1 MKNFTIFAALLVASM
16 ATAQVQSVMTD
27 VNVKDMQLKS
37 IDVEMTIDREK
48 FTAESY
54 ANRFAKK
61 ANAANANYNGIDYY
75 SVDGM
80 MHGGITIEGGMFVP
94 LILLPYQDVTVW
106 ENRVMP
112 LPTESWKI
120 TEAATTWN
128 VDGQVTEN
136 SQTCEA
142 MYDPLLFSAALAGT
156 PVTNDHTVLLNDAS
170 VEIKG
175 YQYGSGE
182 AAQYVVTAVTAGEI
196 TDGNMPMTL
205 CGMYCDP
212 LLNDGDTR
220 DWYIVGAGAY
230 GDYSIGT
237 GLNIE
242 GKSMDTIGSIV
253 RNVSPMKVEQI
264 DIMVCDKTNQ
274 GGAYMF
280 PEGASVK
287 VEIFSV
293 DLTNDLTA
301 DMIKASEPLYTTTM
315 TIEDYTEFNAQLGMI
330 SAKFYEEDIF
340 GGLMQVPVLLE
351 GDFYVQFTNFN
362 ESGCKFGFMSDYSTP
377 AGTTLYTWDGEL
389 TTLWSNG
396 GANMLI
402 NYDAY
407 WPTIMY
413 GGGSDVLVAPVEGGY
428 AMDVTEN
435 GEYAAVALYSTV
447 LDFENWGEVEAP
459 EWIEYLL
466 DESTLAT
473 NGYVVAQ
480 FAAAPL
486 PAGETGRTGI
496 VTIDADGYKLDIVIK
511 QGDGGPATGVEN
523 VVAPVFNGKTF
534 NLLGVEVDENYKGIV
549 IKNGQKFIQ

>member
-61 ANAANANYNGIDYY
+61 ANAANANYAGIDYY

-112 LPTESWKI
+112 FATESWKI
-120 TEAATTWN
+120 TEAPTTWN

-142 MYDPLLFSAALAGT
+142 MYEPLLFSDLYLL

-170 VEIKG
+170 LEIKG
-175 YQYGSGE
+175 YQYGAGE
-182 AAQYVVTAVTAGEI
+182 ANKFLACAPVAGQFVE
-196 TDGNMPMTL
+196 DANMPMTL

-212 LLNDGDTR
+212 SLDDTGAGDTR
-220 DWYIVGAGAY
+220 DWWVVGAGAY

-242 GKSMDTIGSIV
+242 GKSIDTIGSIV
-253 RNVSPMKVEQI
+253 RNVSPMKIEQL

-280 PEGASVK
+280 PEGASIK
-287 VEIFSV
+287 VEIFPA
-293 DLTNDLTA
+293 DLTA
-301 DMIKASEPLYTTTM
+301 GLINTTEPLYTTTM
-315 TIEDYTEFNAQLGMI
+315 TIDDYTEFNVQLGMI

-340 GGLMQVPVLLE
+340 GGLMQVPILLD

-362 ESGCKFGFMSDYSTP
+362 ESGCRFGFMSDYATP
-377 AGTTLYTWDGEL
+377 GGTTLYTWDGEF
-389 TTLWSNG
+389 TTLWSDG

-402 NYDAY
+402 NYNGY

-413 GGGSDVLVAPVEGGY
+413 GGGSDVLVAPAEGGV
-428 AMDVTEN
+428 AMD
-435 GEYAAVALYSTV
+435 GEYQAVALYSTV

-466 DESTLAT
+466 DESVLST

>member
-61 ANAANANYNGIDYY
+61 ANAANANYAGIDYY

-80 MHGGITIEGGMFVP
+80 LHAGITLAGQMYVP
-94 LILLPYQDVTVW
+94 IILLPYQDVTVW

-120 TEAATTWN
+120 TEAPTTWN

-142 MYDPLLFSAALAGT
+142 MYDPLLFSDLYNL

-175 YQYGSGE
+175 YQYGSSE
-182 AAQYVVTAVTAGEI
+182 ANKFVCCAPVPGQFVEG
-196 TDGNMPMTL
+196 GNLPMTL

-212 LLNDGDTR
+212 LLNDGDSR
-220 DWYIVGAGAY
+220 DWYVVGAGAY

-287 VEIFSV
+287 VEIFPA
-293 DLTNDLTA
+293 DLTA
-301 DMIKASEPLYTTTM
+301 GIIDTTEPLYTTTM
-315 TIEDYTEFNAQLGMI
+315 TIEDYTEFNVQLGMI

-340 GGLMQVPVLLE
+340 GGLMQVPILLE
-351 GDFYVQFTNFN
+351 GDFYIQFTNFN
-362 ESGCKFGFMSDYSTP
+362 ETGCKFGFMSDYATP
-377 AGTTLYTWDGEL
+377 GGTTLYTWDGEF
-389 TTLWSNG
+389 TTLWSDG

-413 GGGSDVLVAPVEGGY
+413 GGASDVLVAPVEGGY
-428 AMDVTEN
+428 AMDVNEN
-435 GEYAAVALYSTV
+435 GEFAAVALYSTV

-459 EWIEYLL
+459 EWIEVLL
-466 DESTLAT
+466 DESVLST
-473 NGYVVAQ
+473 NGYVAAQ
-480 FAAAPL
+480 FTAAPL

-496 VTIDADGYKLDIVIK
+496 VTVDADGFKLDIVIK

-523 VVAPVFNGKTF
+523 VVVPANNKTY

-549 IKNGQKFIQ
+549 IKNGQKTIQ

>member
-16 ATAQVQSVMTD
+16 ATAQVQSVKTD

-61 ANAANANYNGIDYY
+61 ANAANANYAGIDYY

-120 TEAATTWN
+120 TEAPTTWN

-142 MYDPLLFSAALAGT
+142 MYDPLLFSDLYNL

-175 YQYGSGE
+175 YQYGSSE
-182 AAQYVVTAVTAGEI
+182 ANKFVCCAPVPGQFVEG
-196 TDGNMPMTL
+196 GNLPMTL

-212 LLNDGDTR
+212 LLNDGDSR
-220 DWYIVGAGAY
+220 DWYVVGAGAY

-280 PEGASVK
+280 PEGASIK

-315 TIEDYTEFNAQLGMI
+315 TIEDYTEFNVQLGMI

-340 GGLMQVPVLLE
+340 GGLMQVPILLE
-351 GDFYVQFTNFN
+351 GDFYIQFTNFN
-362 ESGCKFGFMSDYSTP
+362 ETGCKFGFMSDYSTP
-377 AGTTLYTWDGEL
+377 GGTTLYTWDGEF
-389 TTLWSNG
+389 TTLWSDG

-402 NYDAY
+402 NYNGY

-413 GGGSDVLVAPVEGGY
+413 GGGSDVLVAPAEGGV
-428 AMDVTEN
+428 AMD
-435 GEYAAVALYSTV
+435 GEYQAVALYSTV

-466 DESTLAT
+466 DESVLST

-523 VVAPVFNGKTF
+523 VVAPISNKTF

>member
-1 MKNFTIFAALLVASM
+1 MKKFTLFAALLVAGM

-27 VNVKDMQLKS
+27 INVKDMQLKS
-37 IDVEMTIDREK
+37 IDVEKTIDREK

-80 MHGGITIEGGMFVP
+80 MHAGITLAGQMYIP
-94 LILLPYQDVTVW
+94 IILLPYQDVTVW

-112 LPTESWKI
+112 FATESWKI
-120 TEAATTWN
+120 TEAPTTWN

-142 MYDPLLFSAALAGT
+142 MYEPLLFSDLYLL

-170 VEIKG
+170 LEIKG
-175 YQYGSGE
+175 YQYGAGE
-182 AAQYVVTAVTAGEI
+182 ANKFLACAPVAGQFVEG
-196 TDGNMPMTL
+196 GNLPMTL

-212 LLNDGDTR
+212 SLDDTGAGDTR
-220 DWYIVGAGAY
+220 DWWVVGAGAY

-242 GKSMDTIGSIV
+242 GKSIDTIGSIV
-253 RNVSPMKVEQI
+253 RNVSPMKIEQL

-280 PEGASVK
+280 PEGASIK
-287 VEIFSV
+287 VEIFPA
-293 DLTNDLTA
+293 DLTA
-301 DMIKASEPLYTTTM
+301 GLINTTEPLYTTTM
-315 TIEDYTEFNAQLGMI
+315 TIDDYTEFNVQLGMI
-330 SAKFYEEDIF
+330 SAKFYKEDIF
-340 GGLMQVPVLLE
+340 GGLTQEPIVLD

-362 ESGCKFGFMSDYSTP
+362 ESGCRFGFMSDYATP
-377 AGTTLYTWDGEL
+377 GGTTLYTWDGEF
-389 TTLWSNG
+389 TTLWTDG

-402 NYDAY
+402 NFDAY
-407 WPTIMY
+407 WPAIMY
-413 GGGSDVLVAPVEGGY
+413 GGASDVLVAPIEGGY
-428 AMDVTEN
+428 AMDVTED
-435 GEYAAVALYSTV
+435 GEFSAVALFSTV

-459 EWIEYLL
+459 DWIEVVL
-466 DESTLAT
+466 DESALSTK
-473 NGYVVAQ
+473 GYVVAQ
-480 FAAAPL
+480 FTAAAL

-496 VTIDADGYKLDIVIK
+496 VTVDADGGKLDIVIN
-511 QGDGGPATGVEN
+511 QGEVVNTGVEN
-523 VVAPVFNGKTF
+523 VVAPEFNGKTY
-534 NLLGVEVDENYKGIV
+534 NLLGVEVDETYKGIV
-549 IKNGQKFIQ
+549 IKNGQKYIQ

>member
-1 MKNFTIFAALLVASM
+1 MKKFTIFAALLVAGM
-16 ATAQVQSVMTD
+16 ATAQVQSVMTGI
-27 VNVKDMQLKS
+27 NVKDMQLKS
-37 IDVEMTIDREK
+37 IDVEKTIDRET
-48 FTAESY
+48 FTAETY

-61 ANAANANYNGIDYY
+61 ANAAKAANANYAGIDYY

-80 MHGGITIEGGMFVP
+80 MHAGITLAGQMYVP
-94 LILLPYQDVTVW
+94 IILLPYQDVTVW

-120 TEAATTWN
+120 TEAPTTWN
-128 VDGQVTEN
+128 VDGKVTEN
-136 SQTCEA
+136 SQTCEVS
-142 MYDPLLFSAALAGT
+142 YDPLLFSDLYNL

-175 YQYGSGE
+175 YQYGSSE
-182 AAQYVVTAVTAGEI
+182 ANKFVCAAASPGLFVE
-196 TDGNMPMTL
+196 DGNMPMTL

-212 LLNDGDTR
+212 LLNDGDSR
-220 DWYIVGAGAY
+220 DWYVVGAGAY

-242 GKSMDTIGSIV
+242 GKSIDTIGSIV
-253 RNVSPMKVEQI
+253 RNVSPMKVEQL

-287 VEIFSV
+287 VEIFAA
-293 DLTNDLTA
+293 DLTEGVIYTD
-301 DMIKASEPLYTTTM
+301 EPLYTTTM
-315 TIEDYTEFNAQLGMI
+315 TVEDYTEFNAQLGMI

-340 GGLMQVPVLLE
+340 GGLTQVPVVLD

-362 ESGCKFGFMSDYSTP
+362 ESGCRFGFMSDYSTP
-377 AGTTLYTWDGEL
+377 GGTTLYTWDGEF
-389 TTLWSNG
+389 TTLWSDG

-402 NYDAY
+402 NFDAY
-407 WPTIMY
+407 WPTIIY
-413 GGGSDVLVAPVEGGY
+413 GGGSDVLVAPVEGGV
-428 AMDVTEN
+428 AMD
-435 GEYAAVALYSTV
+435 GEYGAVALYSTV
-447 LDFENWGEVEAP
+447 LDFENWGDVEAP
-459 EWIEYLL
+459 EWIEVVL
-466 DESTLAT
+466 DESVLST
-473 NGYVVAQ
+473 NGYVAAQ
-480 FAAAPL
+480 FTAAPL
-486 PAGETGRTGI
+486 PAGETGRQGI
-496 VTIDADGYKLDIVIK
+496 VTIDADGYKLDIVIN
-511 QGDGGPATGVEN
+511 QGEVVNTGVEN

>member
-1 MKNFTIFAALLVASM
+1 MKKFTIFAALLVAGM
-16 ATAQVQSVMTD
+16 ATAQVQSVKTD
-27 VNVKDMQLKS
+27 INVKDMQLKS

-48 FTAESY
+48 FTAETY

-61 ANAANANYNGIDYY
+61 ANAANANYAGVDYY

-80 MHGGITIEGGMFVP
+80 MHAGITIDGGMFVP

-112 LPTESWKI
+112 LPTEAWEI
-120 TEAATTWN
+120 TEAPTTWN
-128 VDGQVTEN
+128 VEGQVVEN
-136 SQTCEA
+136 SQTCEVV
-142 MYDPLLFSAALAGT
+142 YDPLLFSDLYT
-156 PVTNDHTVLLNDAS
+156 PPVTNDHTILLNDAN

-175 YQYGSGE
+175 YQYGSAQ
-182 AAQYVVTAVTAGEI
+182 AAKFLAVGAIADQLTEGY
-196 TDGNMPMTL
+196 MPMTL

-212 LLNDGDTR
+212 ILDAESGDDR
-220 DWYIVGAGAY
+220 DWWVVGAGAY

-264 DIMVCDKTNQ
+264 DVMVCDKTNQ

-287 VEIFSV
+287 VEIFPA
-293 DLTNDLTA
+293 DLTA
-301 DMIKASEPLYTTTM
+301 GLIDTTEPLYTTTM
-315 TIEDYTEFNAQLGMI
+315 TIDDYTEFNAQLGMI

-340 GGLMQVPVLLE
+340 GGLMQVPILLE
-351 GDFYVQFTNFN
+351 GDFYIQFTNFN
-362 ESGCKFGFMSDYSTP
+362 ESGCRFGFMSDYSTP
-377 AGTTLYTWDGEL
+377 GGTTLYTWDGEF
-389 TTLWSNG
+389 TTLWSDG

-402 NYDAY
+402 NYNGY

-413 GGGSDVLVAPVEGGY
+413 GAGSDVLVAPVEGGI
-428 AMDVTEN
+428 AMD
-435 GEYAAVALYSTV
+435 GEYETIALYTTV

-459 EWIEYLL
+459 EWIEYVL
-466 DESTLAT
+466 DESVLAT

-480 FAAAPL
+480 FSAAPL
-486 PAGETGRTGI
+486 PEGETGRTGI
-496 VTIDADGYKLDIVIK
+496 VTVDADGFKLDIVIM
-511 QGDGGPATGVEN
+511 QGDGGPATGVDN
-523 VVAPVFNGKTF
+523 VVVPTNNKTY

-549 IKNGQKFIQ
+549 IKNGQKTIQ

>member
-61 ANAANANYNGIDYY
+61 ANAANANYAGIDYY

-80 MHGGITIEGGMFVP
+80 LHAGITLAGQMYVP
-94 LILLPYQDVTVW
+94 IILLPYQDVTVW

-120 TEAATTWN
+120 TEAPTTWN

-142 MYDPLLFSAALAGT
+142 MYDPLLFSDLYNL

-175 YQYGSGE
+175 YQYGSSE
-182 AAQYVVTAVTAGEI
+182 ANKFVCCAPVPGQFVEG
-196 TDGNMPMTL
+196 GNLPMTL

-212 LLNDGDTR
+212 LLNDGDSR
-220 DWYIVGAGAY
+220 DWYVVGAGAY

-287 VEIFSV
+287 VEIFPA
-293 DLTNDLTA
+293 DLTA
-301 DMIKASEPLYTTTM
+301 GIIDTTEPLYTTTM
-315 TIEDYTEFNAQLGMI
+315 TIEDYTEFNVQLGMI

-340 GGLMQVPVLLE
+340 GGLMQVPILLE
-351 GDFYVQFTNFN
+351 GDFYIQFTNFN
-362 ESGCKFGFMSDYSTP
+362 ETGCKFGFMSDYATP
-377 AGTTLYTWDGEL
+377 GGTTLYTWDGEF
-389 TTLWSNG
+389 TTLWSDG

-413 GGGSDVLVAPVEGGY
+413 GGASDVLVAPVEGGY
-428 AMDVTEN
+428 AMDVNEN
-435 GEYAAVALYSTV
+435 GEFAAVALYSTV

-459 EWIEYLL
+459 EWIEVLL
-466 DESTLAT
+466 DESVLST
-473 NGYVVAQ
+473 NGYVAAQ
-480 FAAAPL
+480 FTAAPL

-496 VTIDADGYKLDIVIK
+496 VTVDADGFKLDIVIK
-511 QGDGGPATGVEN
+511 QGDGGPATGVDN
-523 VVAPVFNGKTF
+523 VVVPANNKIY

-549 IKNGQKFIQ
+549 IKNGQKTIQ

>member
-1 MKNFTIFAALLVASM
+1 MKKFTIFAALLVAGM
-16 ATAQVQSVMTD
+16 ATAQVQSVMTGI
-27 VNVKDMQLKS
+27 NVKDMQLKS
-37 IDVEMTIDREK
+37 IDVEKTIDRET
-48 FTAESY
+48 FTAETY

-61 ANAANANYNGIDYY
+61 ANAAKAANANYAGIDYY

-80 MHGGITIEGGMFVP
+80 MHAGITLAGQMYVP
-94 LILLPYQDVTVW
+94 IILLPYQDVTVW

-120 TEAATTWN
+120 TEAPTTWD
-128 VDGQVTEN
+128 VDGKVTEN
-136 SQTCEA
+136 SQTCEVS
-142 MYDPLLFSAALAGT
+142 YDPLLFSDLYNL

-175 YQYGSGE
+175 YQYGSSE
-182 AAQYVVTAVTAGEI
+182 ANKFVCAAASPGLFVE
-196 TDGNMPMTL
+196 DGNMPMTL

-212 LLNDGDTR
+212 LLNDGDSR
-220 DWYIVGAGAY
+220 DWYVVGAGAY

-242 GKSMDTIGSIV
+242 GKSIDTIGSIV
-253 RNVSPMKVEQI
+253 RNVSPMKVEQL

-287 VEIFSV
+287 VEIFAA
-293 DLTNDLTA
+293 DLTEGVIYTD
-301 DMIKASEPLYTTTM
+301 EPLYTTTM
-315 TIEDYTEFNAQLGMI
+315 TVEDYTEFNPQLGMI
-330 SAKFYEEDIF
+330 SAKFYEEDIL
-340 GGLMQVPVLLE
+340 GGLTQVPVVLD

-362 ESGCKFGFMSDYSTP
+362 ESGCRFGFMSDYSTP
-377 AGTTLYTWDGEL
+377 GGTTLYTWDGEF
-389 TTLWSNG
+389 TTLWSDG

-402 NYDAY
+402 NFDAY

-413 GGGSDVLVAPVEGGY
+413 GGGSDVLVAPVEGGV
-428 AMDVTEN
+428 AMD
-435 GEYAAVALYSTV
+435 GEYGAVALYSTV
-447 LDFENWGEVEAP
+447 LDFENWGDVEAP
-459 EWIEYLL
+459 EWIEVVL
-466 DESTLAT
+466 DESVLST
-473 NGYVVAQ
+473 NGYVAAQ
-480 FAAAPL
+480 FTAAPL
-486 PAGETGRTGI
+486 PAGETGRQGI
-496 VTIDADGYKLDIVIK
+496 VTIDADGYKLDIVIN
-511 QGDGGPATGVEN
+511 QGEVVNTGVEN

>member
-1 MKNFTIFAALLVASM
+1 MKNFTIFAALLVAGM
-16 ATAQVQSVMTD
+16 ATAQDQSVLTSF
-27 VNVKDMQLKS
+27 NVKDMQLKS

-61 ANAANANYNGIDYY
+61 ANAANANYAGIDYY

-80 MHGGITIEGGMFVP
+80 MHAGITIEGGMFVP

-120 TEAATTWN
+120 TEAPTTWN

-142 MYDPLLFSAALAGT
+142 MYDPLLFSSALAGT

-175 YQYGSGE
+175 YQYGLGE
-182 AAQYVVTAVTAGEI
+182 AAQYVLTAVTAGEVS
-196 TDGNMPMTL
+196 DGNVPMTL
-205 CGMYCDP
+205 CGMFCDP

-220 DWYIVGAGAY
+220 DWWVVGAGSY

-287 VEIFSV
+287 VEIFPA
-293 DLTNDLTA
+293 DLTA
-301 DMIKASEPLYTTTM
+301 GIIDTTEPLYTTTM
-315 TIEDYTEFNAQLGMI
+315 TIEDYTEFNVQLGMI

-340 GGLMQVPVLLE
+340 GGLMQVPILLE

-362 ESGCKFGFMSDYSTP
+362 ESGCRFGFMSDYATP
-377 AGTTLYTWDGEL
+377 GGTTLYTWDGEF
-389 TTLWSNG
+389 TTLWSDG

-402 NYDAY
+402 NYNGY
-407 WPTIMY
+407 WPTIIY
-413 GGGSDVLVAPVEGGY
+413 GGGSDVLVAPAEGGV
-428 AMDVTEN
+428 AMD
-435 GEYAAVALYSTV
+435 GEYGAVALYSTV

-473 NGYVVAQ
+473 NGYVAAQ

-496 VTIDADGYKLDIVIK
+496 VTVDADGFKLDIVIK

-523 VVAPVFNGKTF
+523 VVAPISNKTF

>member
-1 MKNFTIFAALLVASM
+1 MKKFTIFAALLVAGM
-16 ATAQVQSVMTD
+16 ATAQVQSVKTD
-27 VNVKDMQLKS
+27 INVKDMQLKS

-48 FTAESY
+48 FTAETY

-61 ANAANANYNGIDYY
+61 ANAANANYAGVDYY

-80 MHGGITIEGGMFVP
+80 MHAGITIDGGMFVP

-112 LPTESWKI
+112 LPTEAWEI
-120 TEAATTWN
+120 TEAPTTWN
-128 VDGQVTEN
+128 VEGQVVEN

-142 MYDPLLFSAALAGT
+142 VYDPLLFSDLYDL
-156 PVTNDHTVLLNDAS
+156 PVTNDHTILLNDAN

-175 YQYGSGE
+175 YQYGSAQ
-182 AAQYVVTAVTAGEI
+182 AAKFLAVGAIADQFTEGY
-196 TDGNMPMTL
+196 MPMTL

-212 LLNDGDTR
+212 ILDAESGDDR
-220 DWYIVGAGAY
+220 DWWVVGAGAY

-264 DIMVCDKTNQ
+264 DVMVCDKTNQ

-287 VEIFSV
+287 VEIFPA
-293 DLTNDLTA
+293 DLTA
-301 DMIKASEPLYTTTM
+301 GLIDTTEPLYTTTM
-315 TIEDYTEFNAQLGMI
+315 TIDDYTEFNAQLGMI

-340 GGLMQVPVLLE
+340 GGLMQVPILLE
-351 GDFYVQFTNFN
+351 GDFYIQFTNFN
-362 ESGCKFGFMSDYSTP
+362 ESGCRFGFMSDYSTP
-377 AGTTLYTWDGEL
+377 GGTTLYTWDGEF
-389 TTLWSNG
+389 TTLWSDG

-402 NYDAY
+402 NYNGY

-413 GGGSDVLVAPVEGGY
+413 GAGSDVLVAPVEGGI
-428 AMDVTEN
+428 AMD
-435 GEYAAVALYSTV
+435 GEYEAIALYTTV

-459 EWIEYLL
+459 EWIEYVL
-466 DESTLAT
+466 DESVLAT

-480 FAAAPL
+480 FSAAPL
-486 PAGETGRTGI
+486 PEGETGRTGI
-496 VTIDADGYKLDIVIK
+496 VTVDADGFKLDIVIM
-511 QGDGGPATGVEN
+511 QGEVVNTGVEN
-523 VVAPVFNGKTF
+523 VVAPSFRGKTY

-549 IKNGQKFIQ
+549 IKNGKKTIQ

>member
-1 MKNFTIFAALLVASM
+1 MKKFTIFAALLVAGM
-16 ATAQVQSVMTD
+16 ATAQVQSVMTGI
-27 VNVKDMQLKS
+27 NVKDMQLKS
-37 IDVEMTIDREK
+37 IDVEKTIDRET
-48 FTAESY
+48 FTAETY

-61 ANAANANYNGIDYY
+61 ANAAKAANANYAGIDYY

-80 MHGGITIEGGMFVP
+80 MHAGITLDGQMYVP
-94 LILLPYQDVTVW
+94 IILLPYQDVTVW

-120 TEAATTWN
+120 TEAPTTWN
-128 VDGQVTEN
+128 VDGKVTEN
-136 SQTCEA
+136 SQTCEVS
-142 MYDPLLFSAALAGT
+142 YDPLIFSDLYNL

-175 YQYGSGE
+175 YQYGSSE
-182 AAQYVVTAVTAGEI
+182 ANKFVCAAASPGLFVEG
-196 TDGNMPMTL
+196 GNMPMTL

-212 LLNDGDTR
+212 LLNDGDSR
-220 DWYIVGAGAY
+220 DWYVVGAGAY

-242 GKSMDTIGSIV
+242 GKSIDTIGSIV
-253 RNVSPMKVEQI
+253 RNVSPMKVEQL

-287 VEIFSV
+287 VEIFAA
-293 DLTNDLTA
+293 DLTEGVIYTD
-301 DMIKASEPLYTTTM
+301 EPLYTTTM
-315 TIEDYTEFNAQLGMI
+315 TIEDYTEFNPQLGMI
-330 SAKFYEEDIF
+330 SAKFYEEDIL
-340 GGLMQVPVLLE
+340 GGLTQVPVVLD

-362 ESGCKFGFMSDYSTP
+362 ESGCRFGFMSDYSTP
-377 AGTTLYTWDGEL
+377 GGTTLYTWDGEF
-389 TTLWSNG
+389 TTLWSDG

-402 NYDAY
+402 NFDAY

-413 GGGSDVLVAPVEGGY
+413 GGGSDVLVAPVEGGV
-428 AMDVTEN
+428 AMD
-435 GEYAAVALYSTV
+435 GEYGAVALYSTV
-447 LDFENWGEVEAP
+447 LDFENWGDVEAP
-459 EWIEYLL
+459 EWIEVVL
-466 DESTLAT
+466 DESVLST
-473 NGYVVAQ
+473 NGYVAAQ
-480 FAAAPL
+480 FTAAPL
-486 PAGETGRTGI
+486 PAGETGRQGI
-496 VTIDADGYKLDIVIK
+496 VTIDADGYKLDIVIN
-511 QGDGGPATGVEN
+511 QGEVVNTGVEN

>member
-1 MKNFTIFAALLVASM
+1 MKNFTIFAALLVASI

-54 ANRFAKK
+54 ANRFTKK
-61 ANAANANYNGIDYY
+61 ANAANANYAGIDYY

-80 MHGGITIEGGMFVP
+80 MHCGITIEAKVFVP

-142 MYDPLLFSAALAGT
+142 IYDPLIFSDLYT
-156 PVTNDHTVLLNDAS
+156 PPVTNDHTVVLEDAN
-170 VEIKG
+170 VEVKG

-182 AAQYVVTAVTAGEI
+182 ANKFVVCAPIAGQFVEG
-196 TDGNMPMTL
+196 GNLPMTL

-212 LLNDGDTR
+212 LLNEGDTR
-220 DWYIVGAGAY
+220 DWYVVGAGAY

-287 VEIFSV
+287 VEIFPA
-293 DLTNDLTA
+293 DLTA
-301 DMIKASEPLYTTTM
+301 GIIDTTEPLYTTTM
-315 TIEDYTEFNAQLGMI
+315 TIEDYTEFNVQLGMI

-340 GGLMQVPVLLE
+340 GGLMQVPILLE

-377 AGTTLYTWDGEL
+377 AGTTLYTWDGEF
-389 TTLWSNG
+389 TTLWSDG

-402 NYDAY
+402 NYNGY

-413 GGGSDVLVAPVEGGY
+413 GGGSDVLVAPAEGGV
-428 AMDVTEN
+428 AMD
-435 GEYAAVALYSTV
+435 GEYQAVALYSTV

-473 NGYVVAQ
+473 KGYVAAQ
-480 FAAAPL
+480 FTVAPL
-486 PAGETGRTGI
+486 PAGETGRQGI
-496 VTIDADGYKLDIVIK
+496 VTVDADGFKLDIVIK
-511 QGDGGPATGVEN
+511 QGDGGPTTGVEN
-523 VVAPVFNGKTF
+523 VVTPSFNGKIY

-549 IKNGQKFIQ
+549 IKNGQKTIQ

>member
-1 MKNFTIFAALLVASM
+1 MKKFTIFAALLVAGM

-37 IDVEMTIDREK
+37 IDVEKTIDREK

-80 MHGGITIEGGMFVP
+80 MHAGITLAGQMYVP
-94 LILLPYQDVTVW
+94 IIMLPYQDVTVW

-112 LPTESWKI
+112 FATESWKI
-120 TEAATTWN
+120 TEAPTTWN

-136 SQTCEA
+136 SQTCETL
-142 MYDPLLFSAALAGT
+142 YDPLLFSDLYLP
-156 PVTNDHTVLLNDAS
+156 PVTNDHTVLLNGANL
-170 VEIKG
+170 EIMG
-175 YQYGSGE
+175 YQYGASE
-182 AAQYVVTAVTAGEI
+182 ANKFVCCAPVPGQFVEG
-196 TDGNMPMTL
+196 GNLPMTL

-212 LLNDGDTR
+212 SLNDGDSR
-220 DWYIVGAGAY
+220 DWWVVGAGSF

-264 DIMVCDKTNQ
+264 DIMVCDLTNQ

-280 PEGASVK
+280 PEGASIK
-287 VEIFSV
+287 VEIFAA
-293 DLTNDLTA
+293 DLTA
-301 DMIKASEPLYTTTM
+301 GLIDTTEPLYTTTM
-315 TIEDYTEFNAQLGMI
+315 TIADYTQFNTGLGMI

-340 GGLMQVPVLLE
+340 GTLSQEPIVLE

-362 ESGCKFGFMSDYSTP
+362 ESGCKFGFMSDYATP
-377 AGTTLYTWDGEL
+377 GGTTLYTWDGEF
-389 TTLWSNG
+389 TTLWSDG
-396 GANMLI
+396 GANMMI
-402 NYDAY
+402 EYDAY

-428 AMDVTEN
+428 AMDVNEN
-435 GEYAAVALYSTV
+435 GEFAAVALFSTV
-447 LDFENWGEVEAP
+447 LDFEDWGEVEAP
-459 EWIEYLL
+459 EWIEVSL
-466 DESTLAT
+466 DESALST

-480 FAAAPL
+480 FTAAAL
-486 PAGETGRTGI
+486 PAGETGRQGI
-496 VTIDADGYKLDIVIK
+496 VTIDADGYKLDIVIN
-511 QGDGGPATGVEN
+511 QGEVVNTGVEN
-523 VVAPVFNGKTF
+523 VVTPSFNGKTY

-549 IKNGQKFIQ
+549 IKNGQKYIQ

>member
-1 MKNFTIFAALLVASM
+1 MKKFTIFAALLVATI
-16 ATAQVQSVMTD
+16 ATAQVQSVMTS

-37 IDVEMTIDREK
+37 IDVEKTIDREK
-48 FTAESY
+48 FTAETY
-54 ANRFAKK
+54 ANRFTKK
-61 ANAANANYNGIDYY
+61 ANAANANYGGVDYY

-80 MHGGITIEGGMFVP
+80 MHAGITLAGQMYVP
-94 LILLPYQDVTVW
+94 IILLPYQDVTVW
-106 ENRVMP
+106 ENRVMSNP
-112 LPTESWKI
+112 AGSWI
-120 TEAATTWN
+120 VEAPTTWD
-128 VDGQVTEN
+128 VDGQVTAN

-142 MYDPLLFSAALAGT
+142 TYDPLLFSDLYNL
-156 PVTNDHTVLLNDAS
+156 PVTNDHSILLDGVS
-170 VEIKG
+170 VEVKG
-175 YQYGSGE
+175 YQYGSSE
-182 AAQYVVTAVTAGEI
+182 ANKFVVSAPIAGQFVE
-196 TDGNMPMTL
+196 GANMPMTL

-212 LLNDGDTR
+212 LLNDGDSR
-220 DWYIVGAGAY
+220 DWYVVGAGSY

-237 GLNIE
+237 GLNID

-253 RNVSPMKVEQI
+253 RNVSPMKVEQL

-287 VEIFSV
+287 VEIFAA
-293 DLTNDLTA
+293 DLEAGIIDTT
-301 DMIKASEPLYTTTM
+301 EPLYTTTM
-315 TIEDYTEFNAQLGMI
+315 TIEDYTELNAQLGMI
-330 SAKFYEEDIF
+330 SARFYEEDIF
-340 GGLMQVPVLLE
+340 GGLMQVPVVLE

-362 ESGCKFGFMSDYSTP
+362 ESGCRFGFISDYTTP
-377 AGTTLYTWDGEL
+377 GGTTLYTWDGEF
-389 TTLWSNG
+389 TTLWSDG

-402 NYDAY
+402 NFDAY

-413 GGGSDVLVAPVEGGY
+413 FSSDVLVAPVEGGI
-428 AMDVTEN
+428 AMD
-435 GEYAAVALYSTV
+435 GEYEAVALYSTV

-459 EWIEYLL
+459 EWIEYVL
-466 DESTLAT
+466 DESVLST

-496 VTIDADGYKLDIVIK
+496 VTVDADGFKLDIVIK

-523 VVAPVFNGKTF
+523 VVVPANNKTY

-549 IKNGQKFIQ
+549 IKNGQKTIQ

>member
-1 MKNFTIFAALLVASM
+1 MKKFTIFAALLVAGM
-16 ATAQVQSVMTD
+16 ATAQVQSVKTD
-27 VNVKDMQLKS
+27 INVKDMQLKS

-48 FTAESY
+48 FTAETY

-61 ANAANANYNGIDYY
+61 ANAANANYAGVDYY

-80 MHGGITIEGGMFVP
+80 MHAGITIDGGMFVP

-112 LPTESWKI
+112 LPTEAWEI
-120 TEAATTWN
+120 TEAPTTWN
-128 VDGQVTEN
+128 VEGQVVEN

-142 MYDPLLFSAALAGT
+142 VYDPLLFSDLYDL
-156 PVTNDHTVLLNDAS
+156 PVTNDHTILLNDANL
-170 VEIKG
+170 EIKG
-175 YQYGSGE
+175 YQYGSAQ
-182 AAQYVVTAVTAGEI
+182 AAKFLAVGAIADQLTEGY
-196 TDGNMPMTL
+196 MPMTL

-212 LLNDGDTR
+212 ILDAESGDDR
-220 DWYIVGAGAY
+220 DWWVVGAGAY

-264 DIMVCDKTNQ
+264 DVMVCDKTNQ

-287 VEIFSV
+287 VEIFPA
-293 DLTNDLTA
+293 DLTA
-301 DMIKASEPLYTTTM
+301 GLIDTTEPLYTTTM
-315 TIEDYTEFNAQLGMI
+315 TIDDYTEFNAQLGMI

-340 GGLMQVPVLLE
+340 GGLMQVPILLE
-351 GDFYVQFTNFN
+351 GDFYIQFTNFN
-362 ESGCKFGFMSDYSTP
+362 ESGCRFGFMSDYSTP
-377 AGTTLYTWDGEL
+377 GGTTLYTWDGEF
-389 TTLWSNG
+389 TTLWSDG

-402 NYDAY
+402 NYNGY

-413 GGGSDVLVAPVEGGY
+413 GAGSDVLVAPVEGGI
-428 AMDVTEN
+428 AMD
-435 GEYAAVALYSTV
+435 GEYEAIALYTTV

-459 EWIEYLL
+459 EWIEYVL
-466 DESTLAT
+466 DESVLAT

-480 FAAAPL
+480 FSAAPL
-486 PAGETGRTGI
+486 PEGETGRTGI
-496 VTIDADGYKLDIVIK
+496 VTVDADGFKLDIVIM
-511 QGDGGPATGVEN
+511 QGEVVNTGVEN
-523 VVAPVFNGKTF
+523 VVAPSFSGKTY

-549 IKNGQKFIQ
+549 IKNGKKTIQ

>member
-1 MKNFTIFAALLVASM
+1 MKKFTIFAALLVAGM
-16 ATAQVQSVMTD
+16 ATAQVQSVKTD
-27 VNVKDMQLKS
+27 INVKDMQLKS

-48 FTAESY
+48 FTAETY

-61 ANAANANYNGIDYY
+61 ANAANANYAGVDYY

-80 MHGGITIEGGMFVP
+80 MHAGITIDGGMFVP

-112 LPTESWKI
+112 LPTEAWEI
-120 TEAATTWN
+120 TEAPTTWN
-128 VDGQVTEN
+128 VEGQVVEN

-142 MYDPLLFSAALAGT
+142 VYDPLLFSDLYDL
-156 PVTNDHTVLLNDAS
+156 PVTNDHTILLNDAN

-175 YQYGSGE
+175 YQYGSAQ
-182 AAQYVVTAVTAGEI
+182 AAKFLAVGAIADQLTEGY
-196 TDGNMPMTL
+196 MPMTL

-212 LLNDGDTR
+212 ILDAESGDDR
-220 DWYIVGAGAY
+220 DWWVVGAGAY

-264 DIMVCDKTNQ
+264 DVMVCDKTNQ

-287 VEIFSV
+287 VEIFPA
-293 DLTNDLTA
+293 DLTA
-301 DMIKASEPLYTTTM
+301 GLIDTTEPLYTTTM
-315 TIEDYTEFNAQLGMI
+315 TIDDYTEFNAQLGMI

-340 GGLMQVPVLLE
+340 GGLMQVPILLE
-351 GDFYVQFTNFN
+351 GDFYIQFTNFN
-362 ESGCKFGFMSDYSTP
+362 ESGCRFGFMSDYSTP
-377 AGTTLYTWDGEL
+377 GGTTLYTWDGEF
-389 TTLWSNG
+389 TTLWSDG

-402 NYDAY
+402 NYNGY

-413 GGGSDVLVAPVEGGY
+413 GAGSDVLVAPVEGGI
-428 AMDVTEN
+428 AMD
-435 GEYAAVALYSTV
+435 GEYEAIALYTTV

-459 EWIEYLL
+459 EWIEYVL
-466 DESTLAT
+466 DESVLAT

-480 FAAAPL
+480 FSAAPL
-486 PAGETGRTGI
+486 PEGETGRTGI
-496 VTIDADGYKLDIVIK
+496 VTVDADGFKLDIVIM
-511 QGDGGPATGVEN
+511 QGDGGPATGVDN
-523 VVAPVFNGKTF
+523 VVVPTNNKTY

-549 IKNGQKFIQ
+549 IKNGKKTIQ

>member
-1 MKNFTIFAALLVASM
+1 MKKFTIFAALLVAGM
-16 ATAQVQSVMTD
+16 ATAQVQSVMTGI
-27 VNVKDMQLKS
+27 NVKDMQLKS
-37 IDVEMTIDREK
+37 IDVEKTIDRET
-48 FTAESY
+48 FTAETY

-61 ANAANANYNGIDYY
+61 ANAAKAANANYAGIDYY

-80 MHGGITIEGGMFVP
+80 MHAGITLAGQMYVP
-94 LILLPYQDVTVW
+94 IILLPYQDVTVW

-120 TEAATTWN
+120 TEAPTTWD
-128 VDGQVTEN
+128 VDGKVTEN
-136 SQTCEA
+136 SQTCEVS
-142 MYDPLLFSAALAGT
+142 YDPLLFSDLYNL

-175 YQYGSGE
+175 YQYGSSE
-182 AAQYVVTAVTAGEI
+182 ANKFVCAAASPGLFVEG
-196 TDGNMPMTL
+196 GNMPMTL

-212 LLNDGDTR
+212 LLNDGDSR
-220 DWYIVGAGAY
+220 DWYVVGAGAY

-242 GKSMDTIGSIV
+242 GKSMDTIGSVV
-253 RNVSPMKVEQI
+253 RNVSPMKVEQL

-287 VEIFSV
+287 VEIFAA
-293 DLTNDLTA
+293 DLTEAVIYTD
-301 DMIKASEPLYTTTM
+301 EPLYTTTM
-315 TIEDYTEFNAQLGMI
+315 TVEDYTEFNAQLGMI

-340 GGLMQVPVLLE
+340 GGLTQVPVVLD

-362 ESGCKFGFMSDYSTP
+362 ESGCRFGFMSDYSTP
-377 AGTTLYTWDGEL
+377 GGTTLYTWDGEF
-389 TTLWSNG
+389 TTLWSDG

-402 NYDAY
+402 NFDAY
-407 WPTIMY
+407 WPTIIY
-413 GGGSDVLVAPVEGGY
+413 GGGSDVLVAPVEGGV
-428 AMDVTEN
+428 AMD
-435 GEYAAVALYSTV
+435 GEYGAVALYSTV
-447 LDFENWGEVEAP
+447 LDFENWGDVEAP
-459 EWIEYLL
+459 EWIEVVL
-466 DESTLAT
+466 DESVLST
-473 NGYVVAQ
+473 NGYVAAQ
-480 FAAAPL
+480 FTAAPL
-486 PAGETGRTGI
+486 PAGETGRQGI
-496 VTIDADGYKLDIVIK
+496 VTIDADGYKLDIVIN
-511 QGDGGPATGVEN
+511 QGEVVNTGVEN